1 MIPQLDL
8 GPYLAGSVA
17 EREALARELR
27 RIQEN
32 IGFYVVVNHG
42 VAREPIL
49 EAYAA
54 LREFFA
60 LPLQEKL
67 GIRIN
72 EKSVGYIPVRSTVY
86 VTSKI
91 NRNTRPDLNETITI
105 ARERPDDDP
114 DILSGLRFV
123 GPNQWPAALPGF
135 RDAMIAYQEAMSAL
149 GYAMLPLYARALDLP
164 ADYFAPHFT
173 RPTWWI
179 RNTYYAAMEPEN
191 NQFGISPHS
200 DHGFITLLP
209 MSEVSGLEI
218 LSPAGEWIPAAP
230 VEDGIIVNTGEFLNR
245 WSNGRF
251 MATPHRVVAPDKDR
265 YSMAMFFNPN
275 PETLADPLPS
285 CVTKEH
291 PAAYEPVSLIDYMS
305 WYIDSNY
312 RREAGGA
319 QAGGAQA
326 GEAQAG
332 ESQASGASTPRK
344 GGPQHSR

>member
-17 EREALARELR
+17 AREALAKELQW
-27 RIQEN
+27 IQEN

-42 VAREPIL
+42 VDREPIRR
-49 EAYAA
+49 AARA
-54 LREFFA
+54 LREFFS
-60 LPLQEKL
+60 LPLAEKL

-72 EKSVGYIPVRSTVY
+72 EKSVGYVPARSTVY
-86 VTSKI
+86 VTSVI

-105 ARERPDDDP
+105 ARERPADDP
-114 DILSGLRFV
+114 DILAGLRFV
-123 GPNQWPAALPGF
+123 GPNQWPASLPGF
-135 RDAMIAYQEAMSAL
+135 RGAMIAYQEALSKL

-164 ADYFAPHFT
+164 LDYFAPYFT
-173 RPTWWI
+173 RPTWWT
-179 RNTYYAAMEPEN
+179 RNSYYAAMEPDE

-209 MSEVSGLEI
+209 MSEVPGLEI
-218 LSPAGEWIPAAP
+218 LSPQGEWIPAVP

-251 MATPHRVVAPDKDR
+251 MATPHRVVAPEKDR

-275 PETLADPLPS
+275 PETLAEPLPT
-285 CVTKEH
+285 CVSADR
-291 PAAYEPVSLIDYMS
+291 PAAFEPVSLIEYMS

-319 QAGGAQA
+319 QAGEPAQD
-326 GEAQAG
+326 
-332 ESQASGASTPRK
+332 P
-344 GGPQHSR
+344 GGG